1 MARGVAWGAGQG
13 IDGREAARQAV
24 QQALERLGTARP
36 LLGIVFVSYE
46 YSMNEVFAGLTS
58 LLGSM
63 PLWGMSTSRPIT
75 IDGEQPHSVV
85 LAILSGTDWKTQII
99 WQPQFSRDS
108 TATGRELAQVLHETG
123 GDLQG
128 LLMAVDGIQGDASQI
143 LPALTN
149 LVVPISGGLAAGEV
163 HLGKTYQF
171 GGNQWASG
179 ALSALAIGGRLRLG
193 VGIGSGWQ
201 DSGIHFVVTRTRDLW
216 LQSLDDQPAAEVY
229 SKIFGHTARQWAFPP
244 LNQLVRLYP
253 LGLEVSPGKP
263 ERIVRSPLQVE
274 VDGSFRMNTVV
285 AEGEV
290 AHLMIG
296 DPQACL
302 ESARQALR
310 QALAKLGSAHPLL
323 AMIFVD
329 LSWQLLFE
337 THPGQF
343 ASVLR
348 EELGNIPVIG
358 AYTFGQITRPEG
370 DNWVRFQNQAFL
382 ATVIGETSK

>member
-1 MARGVAWGAGQG
+1 
-13 IDGREAARQAV
+13 V

-36 LLGIVFVSYE
+36 LLGIVFVPYE

-75 IDGEQPHSVV
+75 IEGEQPHSVV

-108 TATGRELAQVLHETG
+108 AGAGRELAQALHEAG
-123 GDLQG
+123 SDLQG
-128 LLMAVDGIQGDASQI
+128 LLMAADGIQGDVSQI
-143 LPALTN
+143 LPSFTN
-149 LVVPISGGLAAGEV
+149 LMIPISGGLAAGEV

-179 ALSALAIGGRLRLG
+179 ALSALTVGGRLRLG

-201 DSGIHFVVTRTRDLW
+201 DSGIHFIVTRTRDLW
-216 LQSLDDQPAAEVY
+216 LQNLDDQTAAEAY
-229 SKIFGHTARQWAFPP
+229 SKIFGHSARQWAFPP

-274 VDGSFRMNTVV
+274 VDGSFRMNTVI

-310 QALAKLGSAHPLL
+310 QALAKLGGAHPLL
-323 AMIFVD
+323 AIIFVD

-337 THPGQF
+337 THPGQLTG
-343 ASVLR
+343 VLR

-358 AYTFGQITRPEG
+358 AYTFGQVTRPEG
-370 DNWVRFQNQAFL
+370 ENWVRFQNQAFL
-382 ATVIGETSK
+382 AAVIGETSK